1 MTRAPDVSRLRFDS
15 VADAV
20 AEMRR
25 RGLRLSTSRRLVLQ
39 ALFAADGP
47 CSAEHLAHDLELDV
61 ASVYRNL
68 DVLERHGLAQH
79 VHLGHGPGLYALVG
93 HGEHEYL
100 YCERCGAVRALAP
113 DELDPLRASLRD
125 RFGYEAHFTHHAIV
139 GTCPRCAVRDRN
151 DASFRLHQN
160 AGAEERSGGSAHAH
174 PRGGPRG
181 EQLDHAHEHSHGDYV
196 HSHTHAERG

>member
-1 MTRAPDVSRLRFDS
+1 MTRAPDVSRLRFS
-15 VADAV
+15 SFADAV

-47 CSAEHLAHDLELDV
+47 CSAEHLAHGLDLDL

-100 YCERCGAVRALAP
+100 YCERCGAVRAVAP

-125 RFGYEAHFTHHAIV
+125 RFGYEARFTHHAIV
-139 GTCPRCAVRDRN
+139 GTCPRCASDDGRDARSEA
-151 DASFRLHQN
+151 DDD
-160 AGAEERSGGSAHAH
+160 AGAQERPRGSPHAH
-174 PRGGPRG
+174 PRGGTG
-181 EQLDHAHEHSHGDYV
+181 HQQLDHAHEHSHGDYV
-196 HSHTHAERG
+196 HSHTAERG

>member
-1 MTRAPDVSRLRFDS
+1 MTRAPEVSRLHFNG

-20 AEMRR
+20 AELRR

-47 CSAEHLAHDLELDV
+47 CSAEHLAHELELDL

-68 DVLERHGLAQH
+68 DMLERHGLAQH

-100 YCERCGAVRALAP
+100 FCERCGAVRAVAP

-125 RFGYEAHFTHHAIV
+125 RFGYEARFTHHAIV
-139 GTCPRCAVRDRN
+139 GTCPRCAAHDGH
-151 DASFRLHQN
+151 DASSEAHRD
-160 AGAEERSGGSAHAH
+160 AGAEERSSESAHAH
-174 PRGGPRG
+174 PRGGAGHLP
-181 EQLDHAHEHSHGDYV
+181 LDHPHEHSHGDYV
-196 HSHTHAERG
+196 HSHAAERG

>member
-1 MTRAPDVSRLRFDS
+1 MTRAPEVSRLRFNG

-20 AEMRR
+20 AELRR

-47 CSAEHLAHDLELDV
+47 CSAEHLAHGLELDL

-79 VHLGHGPGLYALVG
+79 VHLGHGPGLYTLVG

-125 RFGYEAHFTHHAIV
+125 RFGYEARFTHHAIV
-139 GTCPRCAVRDRN
+139 GTCPRCAADDRH
-151 DASFRLHQN
+151 DARSNPQGET
-160 AGAEERSGGSAHAH
+160 GAPERADGSAHAH
-174 PRGGPRG
+174 PRGGTGDRP
-181 EQLDHAHEHSHGDYV
+181 LAHAHEHSHGDYV
-196 HSHTHAERG
+196 HSHALEGS

>member
-1 MTRAPDVSRLRFDS
+1 MTRAPDVARLRFDS

-20 AEMRR
+20 TEMRR

-47 CSAEHLAHDLELDV
+47 CSAEHLAHGVGLDV

-100 YCERCGAVRALAP
+100 YCERCGAVRVVAP
-113 DELDPLRASLRD
+113 AELDPVRASLRD
-125 RFGYEAHFTHHAIV
+125 HFGYEARFTHHAIV
-139 GTCPRCAVRDRN
+139 GTCPGCAALDRTE
-151 DASFRLHQN
+151 
-160 AGAEERSGGSAHAH
+160 GAVEAHTHSHGGSGHQH
-174 PRGGPRG
+174 VV
-181 EQLDHAHEHSHGDYV
+181 DHAHEHSHGDYV
-196 HSHTHAERG
+196 HSHAAERA

>member
-1 MTRAPDVSRLRFDS
+1 MPISARNQIKGTITKVTRGEAIANVEVD
-15 VADAV
+15 
-20 AEMRR
+20 
-25 RGLRLSTSRRLVLQ
+25 
-39 ALFAADGP
+39 ADGVRI
-47 CSAEHLAHDLELDV
+47 V
-61 ASVYRNL
+61 ASITV
-68 DVLERHGLAQH
+68 E
-79 VHLGHGPGLYALVG
+79 
-93 HGEHEYL
+93 
-100 YCERCGAVRALAP
+100 AV